1 MPKRTL
7 RAGLDVVR
15 NKFGGK
21 MHGIEFKSGIND
33 CYFNCEGKC
42 VNKNVTRI
50 KTRMSCDWD
59 SKQNCTFTQIGTELC
74 DAYKKQSF
82 IEYPDLQRTT
92 ANICKG

>member
-1 MPKRTL
+1 M
-7 RAGLDVVR
+7 
-15 NKFGGK
+15 N
-21 MHGIEFKSGIND
+21 GIELKSGIND
-33 CYFNCEGKC
+33 CYFNCKGKC
-42 VNKNVTRI
+42 VNKNVTRT

-82 IEYPDLQRTT
+82 IEYPNLQRTT